1 VDQPPVAQ
9 PAVEPR
15 AARPNET
22 QNQTQP
28 AGRAPAAAAQQAQP
42 AIPKIAQLATKS
54 FRFDPN
60 PVTLKADLSIIS
72 RGPDKG
78 DGTLMATF
86 RNDRTSFSTVLDL
99 KITSG
104 PDGLTG
110 TWKEKSGN
118 GKGRIVLKPG
128 TQSMEV
134 QILDPSGITQIQPTV
149 LVFWFEN

>member
-1 VDQPPVAQ
+1 
-9 PAVEPR
+9 
-15 AARPNET
+15 
-22 QNQTQP
+22 
-28 AGRAPAAAAQQAQP
+28 
-42 AIPKIAQLATKS
+42 
-54 FRFDPN
+54 
-60 PVTLKADLSIIS
+60 
-72 RGPDKG
+72 
-78 DGTLMATF
+78 MATF